1 MRTRFAA
8 GLAVV
13 TALMLQVTLLDRL
26 GLWGT
31 APGLL
36 LVVVVGFAL
45 AEGPLFGCVLG
56 FCAGL
61 LADVVP
67 PADHPLGWLALG
79 FCLAGY
85 IAGNF
90 ADPSRRSAFTPMVVV
105 ALAAILTTF
114 EYAVVGLLLGDSRI
128 SAYAMSRVLPASV
141 LYDVLLTPFVIPLI
155 GVLARRLRADSRR
168 R

>member
-8 GLAVV
+8 ALAIL
-13 TALMLQVTLLDRL
+13 TALLLQVCLLDRL

-79 FCLAGY
+79 FCAAGYLAGT
-85 IAGNF
+85 F
-90 ADPSRRSAFTPMVVV
+90 ADPSRRSAFTPMVAV
-105 ALAAILTTF
+105 AVAAIVTTF
-114 EYAVVGLLLGDSRI
+114 EYAVVGVLVGDPRI
-128 SAYAMSRVLPASV
+128 SAYAIARVLPASI
-141 LYDVLLTPFVIPLI
+141 LYDVLLTPFVIPVI
-155 GVLARRLRADSRR
+155 GVLARRLRVDHRR